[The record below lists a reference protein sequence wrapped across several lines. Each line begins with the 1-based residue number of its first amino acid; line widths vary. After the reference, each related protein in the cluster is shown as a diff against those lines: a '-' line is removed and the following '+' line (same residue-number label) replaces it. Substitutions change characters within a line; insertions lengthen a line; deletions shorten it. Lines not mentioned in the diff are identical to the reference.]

1 MDSIGELDGVRRL
14 KHLMKICQLSA
25 GAESC
30 DDDVK
35 NVD

>member
-25 GAESC
+25 GAEL
-30 DDDVK
+30 VMMM
-35 NVD
+35 